1 MAEAL
6 VISKNAREEFR
17 IERKTFAGQQFV
29 NVRLFFREGDEW
41 RPGKQGLAVAP
52 DLARQI
58 AAVMIEVAGGN
69 GGAKGD

>member
-1 MAEAL
+1 MGEM
-6 VISKNAREEFR
+6 VTIEKNAREEFR

-58 AAVMIEVAGGN
+58 AAAMIEVADGN
-69 GGAKGD
+69 GGENGE